1 MSKAWGRSGAAGE
14 GPGGDRGAQALEP
27 PASSVMGSGKR
38 GSPGSRQAGTPSHP
52 AEGSLPGPPIRSLSS
67 FLAGN
72 LPSAPA
78 LAPALS
84 PVSED
89 SVSSRLCCLESS
101 RGCWEEPASITARG
115 TQGSTQLYFE
125 IISRVPLAPKEKLA
139 QTNSQETPGR
149 PKTPYPGGG
158 GWLGGR
164 CGNEQCL
171 PAEESASGRKGREGR
186 ETFHRSE
193 GVSVLSRPRWGW
205 GGGASPARG
214 GRGRIRS

>member
-1 MSKAWGRSGAAGE
+1 MQLGRGQEGTEGLKRWSPQRHPLWAVARGALQAAGRL
-14 GPGGDRGAQALEP
+14 GPPHIQQRGA
-27 PASSVMGSGKR
+27 
-38 GSPGSRQAGTPSHP
+38 
-52 AEGSLPGPPIRSLSS
+52 
-67 FLAGN
+67 FLALQSG
-72 LPSAPA
+72 LSPHSWRAICLLHTPPA

-149 PKTPYPGGG
+149 PKIPYPGGG

-171 PAEESASGRKGREGR
+171 PAEESVSGRKSREGR

-193 GVSVLSRPRWGW
+193 
-205 GGGASPARG
+205 ASLC
-214 GRGRIRS
+214 